1 MAHPLVKEIREVDR
15 RLKRLYGEPQR
26 ERRDPVGQLVATML
40 SQATTDVQTARSFAE
55 LRRRFPTW
63 EQVRDAPVSQ
73 IARAIHS
80 SGLSEQKA
88 PRIKQA
94 LRHISRERGRIE
106 LGFLK
111 KLSPDQARQ
120 WLMNIAGVGPKTA
133 SIVLLFSFQKPL
145 FPVDTHIFR
154 VTRRLGW
161 IPEHATV
168 EQAHDLLGALVPPR
182 LYYRLHLNLIEHGRA
197 ICIARQPRCE
207 VCPLQQHCEYFRTV
221 VEAQGRA

>member
-15 RLKRLYGEPQR
+15 RLKRLYGEPR
-26 ERRDPVGQLVATML
+26 RHGRDPVGQLIETML

-63 EQVRDAPVSQ
+63 NQVRDAPVSQ

-94 LRHISRERGRIE
+94 LRHISQERGRIE
-106 LGFLK
+106 LNFLK
-111 KLSPDQARQ
+111 GLSPQQARQ
-120 WLMNIAGVGPKTA
+120 WLMNIPGVGPKTA

-145 FPVDTHIFR
+145 LAGATHS
-154 VTRRLGW
+154 TYW
-161 IPEHATV
+161 KNYPEARNL
-168 EQAHDLLGALVPPR
+168 QLLPCACPR
-182 LYYRLHLNLIEHGRA
+182 
-197 ICIARQPRCE
+197 
-207 VCPLQQHCEYFRTV
+207 
-221 VEAQGRA
+221 